1 MNSIQFNFKNHL
13 SRSLIIL
20 WWFKDFKIVSVN
32 AISENEMD
40 VYFNP
45 RFRFLYFLLGLKYK
59 QGFPISGYS
68 SFRLVFIA
76 SIIGAGYTLKKGE
89 KDGEVIVRDFDI
101 EYQAPIM
108 FHYNTLIK
116 VKVKTTIL
124 KETENYY
131 KYVTEFTIG
140 GNTEHYGTTKLYYCK
155 PNLKQFSY
163 LK

>member
-1 MNSIQFNFKNHL
+1 MDNQSFDFKNHL

-20 WWFKDFKIVSVN
+20 WWFKDFKIVSVK

-40 VYFNP
+40 VFFNP
-45 RFRFLYFLLGLKYK
+45 RFRFLYYLLGLKYK
-59 QGFPISGYS
+59 RGFPISGYS

-76 SIIGAGYTLKKGE
+76 SIIGAGYTLKKAE
-89 KDGEVIVRDFDI
+89 KDGEVIVRDFHI
-101 EYQAPIM
+101 EYQDPIM

-124 KETENYY
+124 KETDNYH
-131 KYVTEFTIG
+131 KYVTEFSIG
-140 GNTEHYGTTKLYYCK
+140 DNAEHSGTTKLYYCK
-155 PNLKQFSY
+155 PDLKQFSY